1 MGQVNIAYDDQ
12 QVAHLDRVAA
22 ARRMARP
29 DFLRAIATEAIE
41 AHDAGR
47 LAFQRDD
54 SPRLDVS
61 INALAIRL
69 NETIMELER
78 SQRANQAHE
87 KKMLGAWTGT
97 EENVRAAE
105 ERLLARIN
113 DINRRSYQPFL
124 TKLDRLREPME
135 DAEERVL
142 AAIKQEL
149 DGITERLDLIADAAA
164 EPSVEHNIVLGD
176 NRMLSFKFLGCM
188 SVPVGLLFILLFLLF
203 VGQVQPLAVPVSD
216 RMLAD
221 TEHVCRLVNGRFGVT
236 DCTVPENE
244 RKLAIRVI
252 EADK

>member
-1 MGQVNIAYDDQ
+1 MGQVNIAYDDA
-12 QVAHLDRVAA
+12 QVANLDRVAA

-29 DFLRAIATEAIE
+29 DLLRAIATEAIE

-47 LAFQRDD
+47 LAFQRDA

-61 INALAIRL
+61 INALALRL

-105 ERLLARIN
+105 ERLLVRIN
-113 DINRRSYQPFL
+113 DINRQSYQPFL
-124 TKLDRLREPME
+124 TKLDTLREPME

-142 AAIKQEL
+142 AAMKQEL
-149 DGITERLDLIADAAA
+149 DGISERLDLIAEAAA

-176 NRMLSFKFLGCM
+176 DRVLSFRFLAWA
-188 SVPVGLLFILLFLLF
+188 SLPVGLLFILLFLLL
-203 VGQVQPLAVPVSD
+203 VGQVQPLAVPVAD

-221 TEHVCRLVNGRFGVT
+221 TEHVCRLVNGRYGVR
-236 DCTVPENE
+236 DCKVPENE
-244 RKLAIRVI
+244 RKLAIQVI

>member
-1 MGQVNIAYDDQ
+1 MGQVNIAYDDL
-12 QVAHLDRVAA
+12 QVANLDRVAA

-176 NRMLSFKFLGCM
+176 DRILSASFLAWAAL
-188 SVPVGLLFILLFLLF
+188 PVGLLFILLFLLL
-203 VGQVQPLAVPVSD
+203 VGQVQPFAVPVAN
-216 RMLAD
+216 RLLTD
-221 TEHVCRLVNGRFGVT
+221 TEHVCRLVNRRYGVEN
-236 DCTVPENE
+236 CEVPANE
-244 RKLAIRVI
+244 RVRAVKVI

>member
-1 MGQVNIAYDDQ
+1 MGQVNIAYDDL

-29 DFLRAIATEAIE
+29 DLLRAIAKEAIE

-47 LAFQRDD
+47 LAFQRDE

-87 KKMLGAWTGT
+87 KKMFGAWTGT

-105 ERLLARIN
+105 ERLLIRIN
-113 DINRRSYQPFL
+113 DINRRSY
-124 TKLDRLREPME
+124 RLREPME

-176 NRMLSFKFLGCM
+176 DRILSASFLAWAAL
-188 SVPVGLLFILLFLLF
+188 PVGFLFILLFLLL
-203 VGQVQPLAVPVSD
+203 VGQVQPFAVPVAD
-216 RMLAD
+216 RLLAD
-221 TEHVCRLVNGRFGVT
+221 TENVCRMVNRRYGVET
-236 DCTVPENE
+236 CEVPADA
-244 RKLAIRVI
+244 RARAVKVI